1 MSQGSRFCCYLA
13 DLFLGCQPDPSA
25 YEPQSLAAQT
35 RSRPSP
41 TSLGGCRGRAPPP
54 VFRPSTDRE
63 PSISRINRF
72 TNGEIA
78 LISLG
83 IQASILSKERVA
95 CTPANAG
102 RKADCSFAV
111 CVLPMATPHAEPRA
125 SQSP

>member
-1 MSQGSRFCCYLA
+1 LPATHR
-13 DLFLGCQPDPSA
+13 D
-25 YEPQSLAAQT
+25 
-35 RSRPSP
+35 
-41 TSLGGCRGRAPPP
+41 
-54 VFRPSTDRE
+54 

-102 RKADCSFAV
+102 RKASRPFVFCVPAIEKKTSRSALCQPKPIAHGIKQSKSFAV
-111 CVLPMATPHAEPRA
+111 AQDAVPPVPPSSENQDH
-125 SQSP
+125 